1 MTSEEQRD
9 YDNYRDAK
17 TTKTQRNVAETNDRV
32 KRTLTLPQFVL
43 GMLVTSV
50 VTALLASVLHWNF
63 GYGVAKFFGVLNNDT
78 PSGSE
83 MYRSI
88 NKQNQ
93 ITDRQ
98 NEAAKQYHAIQNGI
112 IIAKTQQNKKLEAD
126 NLALSNE
133 NAILAGRLGDYKNM
147 HNDLKRSYNQQAGRL
162 GDYKNMYNDL
172 VSYFEKTENHAS
184 HSKKSTAN

>member
-1 MTSEEQRD
+1 MNTKTMTSEEQRD

-50 VTALLASVLHWNF
+50 VTALLASIMQWNV

-83 MYRSI
+83 MYQSI
-88 NKQNQ
+88 NKQNEK
-93 ITDRQ
+93 TDRQ
-98 NEAAKQYHAIQNGI
+98 QETAKQYHAIQNGI
-112 IIAKTQQNKKLEAD
+112 IIAKTEQNRKLEAD

-133 NAILAGRLGDYKNM
+133 NTILKQQNKKLNA
-147 HNDLKRSYNQQAGRL
+147 SYNQQAGRL

-172 VSYFEKTENHAS
+172 VSYFEKTEKHAS
-184 HSKKSTAN
+184 HSKKSTTN

>member
-1 MTSEEQRD
+1 MTMTSEEQLD
-9 YDNYRDAK
+9 YQKYQDAK

-32 KRTLTLPQFVL
+32 KRTLTFPQFML

-50 VTALLASVLHWNF
+50 VTALLASVLHWNV

-83 MYRSI
+83 MYQSF
-88 NKQNQ
+88 NKQNE

-98 NEAAKQYHAIQNGI
+98 RKASEQYHAIQNGI
-112 IIAKTQQNKKLEAD
+112 IIAKNEQNKKLEAD
-126 NLALSNE
+126 NLVLSNE
-133 NAILAGRLGDYKNM
+133 NAILKQKNKKLTA
-147 HNDLKRSYNQQAGRL
+147 DYNQQAGRL

-172 VSYFEKTENHAS
+172 VSFFEKTQKHAS

>member
-17 TTKTQRNVAETNDRV
+17 TTKTQRNVAETNQIV

-50 VTALLASVLHWNF
+50 VTALLASVLHWNV

-83 MYRSI
+83 MYQSL
-88 NKQNQ
+88 NKQNEK
-93 ITDRQ
+93 TDRQ
-98 NEAAKQYHAIQNGI
+98 REDSKQYHAIQNGI

-126 NLALSNE
+126 NLALLNE
-133 NAILAGRLGDYKNM
+133 NVQL
-147 HNDLKRSYNQQAGRL
+147 
-162 GDYKNMYNDL
+162 
-172 VSYFEKTENHAS
+172 KTENTQL
-184 HSKKSTAN
+184 KVEIRNIK